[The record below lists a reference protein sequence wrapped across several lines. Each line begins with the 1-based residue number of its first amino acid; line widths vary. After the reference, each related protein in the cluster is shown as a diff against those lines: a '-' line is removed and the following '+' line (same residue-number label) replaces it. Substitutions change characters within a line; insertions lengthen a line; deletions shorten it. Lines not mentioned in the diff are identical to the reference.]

1 MSCPVRSKHH
11 ASHAFTASS
20 WPSPGGEWPGRTR
33 RRNTAASVMSASARR
48 SAPVQPREVGNDGAE
63 MEPAARWPAVGPRDD
78 GGTWEG
84 TLRGIT
90 TAYTGT
96 IWLRAPLRAAG
107 IPLVGVLGRHEP
119 LHPPEEFEHDQREH
133 SSDAGE
139 PVGVDADRDS

>member
-1 MSCPVRSKHH
+1 
-11 ASHAFTASS
+11 
-20 WPSPGGEWPGRTR
+20 
-33 RRNTAASVMSASARR
+33 MSASARR
-48 SAPVQPREVGNDGAE
+48 SAPVQPLEFGNVGAE
-63 MEPAARWPAVGPRDD
+63 MERAARWPAVGPRDGCD
-78 GGTWEG
+78 GGTREG

-133 SSDAGE
+133 GSDAGE
-139 PVGVDADRDS
+139 PVGVD